1 MSGYNRE
8 KRDRFYAYCKGVVEG
23 EKGKDLFEKYKKTLE
38 TITPREVMEVFHK
51 LVMDNYPID
60 KLKKAVNKILHTVY
74 IPLRDYKM
82 LPYSENGVIGLLIKD
97 NVEMEK
103 RLNNIKPLIKLL
115 NKNTDKKTIKELKER
130 FEELASFTLHY
141 VVKENTIFPFLE
153 KKSEH
158 FGCTQIMWSFDDDI
172 KNNLKKVISLL
183 DNNFNLK
190 EFNLVSGRL
199 FFDMFAISFREN
211 KILFPYLLEIAEE
224 KEINEM
230 LSEIYELGLPFVK
243 VEKQSENN
251 AVKEETE
258 GKFIDLGTGK
268 LNAEQIMLIFNHL
281 PVDITYVDEN
291 NEVKFFS
298 TPKERIFPRTKSVL
312 GRKVQNCHPPES
324 IDTVNRIV
332 ESFKKGEKD
341 RADFWINF
349 KGKFIL
355 IQYFAVRN
363 NKGEY
368 KGVIEVS
375 QDITEIKSLEGEKRL
390 LDWED

>member
-23 EKGKDLFEKYKKTLE
+23 KSGKELFERYKKSLE

-51 LVMDNYPID
+51 LVMDNYPIE

-103 RLNNIKPLIKLL
+103 RLNDIKPLIKLL
-115 NKNTDKKTIKELKER
+115 NKNADKKTIKELKER
-130 FEELASFTLHY
+130 FEELSGFTLHY

-172 KNNLKKVISLL
+172 KNNLKKAISLL
-183 DNNFNLK
+183 DNDFNLK
-190 EFNLVSGRL
+190 EFNLLSGRL

-211 KILFPYLLEIAEE
+211 RILFPYLLEIAEE

-230 LSEIYELGLPFVK
+230 LWEIHELGLPFVK
-243 VEKQSENN
+243 VEKQGESAE
-251 AVKEETE
+251 VKEEVK

-349 KGKFIL
+349 KGRFIL

>member
-8 KRDRFYAYCKGVVEG
+8 KRDRFYAYCKGIVEG
-23 EKGKDLFEKYKKTLE
+23 ESGKELFERYKNTLE

-97 NVEMEK
+97 NIEMEK
-103 RLNNIKPLIKLL
+103 RLNDIKPLIKLL
-115 NKNTDKKTIKELKER
+115 NKNPDKKTKKDLKER
-130 FEELASFTLHY
+130 FNELSRFTLHY

-172 KNNLKKVISLL
+172 KNNLKRIISLF
-183 DNNFNLK
+183 DNEFNLK
-190 EFNLVSGRL
+190 EFNLLSGRL

-243 VEKQSENN
+243 VEKQGKSET
-251 AVKEETE
+251 VKEKKED
-258 GKFIDLGTGK
+258 KFIDLGTGK
-268 LNAEQIMLIFNHL
+268 LNAEQILLIFNHL

-324 IDTVNRIV
+324 IDTVNQIV

-368 KGVIEVS
+368 KGVIEVT

-390 LDWED
+390 LDWKD

>member
-23 EKGKDLFEKYKKTLE
+23 KNGKELFEKYKKTLE

-97 NVEMEK
+97 NIEMEK
-103 RLNNIKPLIKLL
+103 RLNGIKPLIKLL
-115 NKNTDKKTIKELKER
+115 NKNADKKTIKELKER
-130 FEELASFTLHY
+130 FEELSRFTLHY

-158 FGCTQIMWSFDDDI
+158 FRCTQIMWSFDDDI
-172 KNNLKKVISLL
+172 KDNLKKIISLL
-183 DNNFNLK
+183 ENNFNLK

-224 KEINEM
+224 REINEM
-230 LSEIYELGLPFVK
+230 LTEIYELGLPFVK
-243 VEKQSENN
+243 VEKQGESA
-251 AVKEETE
+251 AVKEELE

-324 IDTVNRIV
+324 IDTVNKIV

-368 KGVIEVS
+368 KGVIEVT